1 MSPSLKGWQSKTDGV
16 VKMKEYKRF
25 KHKAFK
31 TIVVEQFLKLQK
43 KIARQKQFNLIE
55 NRKTRIKN
63 MTKACGK
70 PCKNVQTIK
79 VNLGGYDALFHTP
92 AVVKNSDYVVL
103 YLHGGAY
110 IGSNIDI
117 YNGFTSKFSHD
128 MGLCCYSLE
137 YPLAPEYPFPH
148 AINAVY
154 EFYIQMIEKGHHP
167 SKIILAGDSAGAGL
181 VVSAARRFKKE
192 KISLPS
198 ALILFSPWVDLS
210 MSGESIRTNIKNDLL
225 LTNQLLENASKMYCS
240 NAKSTDPAVSA
251 LFADFAGFPPVFLTA
266 TDDELLF
273 SDSESLYERLVLHNV
288 EVHYIVYHN
297 MVHAFIVAANLFKE
311 SRFAMDDVKKFIDKL
326 VKHGF

>member
-1 MSPSLKGWQSKTDGV
+1 
-16 VKMKEYKRF
+16 MKEF
-25 KHKAFK
+25 KKFKSKSFK
-31 TIVVEQFLKLQK
+31 TIIVEHILKLQK
-43 KIARQKQFNLIE
+43 KFALQKPFNLIE

-79 VNLGGYDALFHTP
+79 VKLGVNDALFHTP
-92 AVVKNSDYVVL
+92 EVLTDSDYVIL

-117 YNGFTSKFSHD
+117 YNGFTSRFSRD

-148 AINAVY
+148 AVNAVH
-154 EFYIQMIEKGHHP
+154 EFYMQMIEKGHHP
-167 SKIILAGDSAGAGL
+167 SKIILAGDSAGGGL
-181 VVSAARRFKKE
+181 AVAAAKKFQKE
-192 KISLPS
+192 KISLPA

-210 MSGESIRTNIKNDLL
+210 MSGESIKTNIKKDLL
-225 LTNQLLENASKMYCS
+225 LTNQLLENASKMYCG
-240 NAKSTDPAVSA
+240 NAEATDPAVSA
-251 LFADFAGFPPVFLTA
+251 LFADFAGFPPVLLTA

-273 SDSESLYERLVLHNV
+273 SESESLYEKLVLQGV
-288 EVHYIVYHN
+288 EVHYIVYRS

-311 SRFAMDDVKKFIDKL
+311 SKSAMDDVKKFIARL
-326 VKHGF
+326 ILN